1 MGDQDLIGRVQ
12 ELTAELESLEDARA
26 RRCAEE
32 LTAAVVEMYGAGLER
47 MMDALQE
54 APAVRDALVDDPVV
68 ASLLL
73 IHDLYPVS
81 LEERARQALDRVR
94 PYMESHG
101 GDVELL
107 GIDDGIARLRLEG
120 SCSSCQASSA
130 TLELAVRQALEE
142 LCPDLEGMD
151 VEGVAEPDPVSG
163 FALPMAGTA
172 AQNGGASS
180 PGSLVALPLAGE
192 AGTGAP
198 SWFDVDGV
206 AALAPEELIAADVHG
221 SHLLIANVD
230 GTLLAYRNSCAS
242 CGGGLERGVLS
253 SGALMCPGCGRSYF
267 LPRAGRSLDD
277 ERLQLAPV
285 PLLRE
290 NGSVRVA
297 LAS

>member
-1 MGDQDLIGRVQ
+1 MNGRDLIARVQ
-12 ELTAELESLEDARA
+12 ELTAELQSVGDEKA
-26 RRCAEE
+26 RRCGEE
-32 LTAAVVEMYGAGLER
+32 LTAAVVEMYGDGLER
-47 MMDALQE
+47 IMDALE
-54 APAVRDALVDDPVV
+54 AAPLVRDRLVEDPVV

-73 IHDLYPVS
+73 IHDLYPVP
-81 LEERARQALDRVR
+81 LEQRVAEALDRVR

-107 GIDDGIARLRLEG
+107 GIEDGVARLRLQG

-142 LCPDLEGMD
+142 LAPDLEGMD
-151 VEGVAEPDPVSG
+151 VEGIEEPAVAG
-163 FALPMAGTA
+163 IALPMAS
-172 AQNGGASS
+172 AQPANGDAQSL
-180 PGSLVALPLAGE
+180 GSLVSLPLAGE
-192 AGTGAP
+192 PGGGAP

-206 AALAPEELIAADVHG
+206 AGLAPEELVAALVHG
-221 SHLLIANVD
+221 ERLVIANVD
-230 GTLLAYRNSCAS
+230 GTLLAYRNACAS
-242 CGGGLERGVLS
+242 CGGDLDGGVLS

-277 ERLQLAPV
+277 DRLQLAPV
-285 PLLRE
+285 PLLRD